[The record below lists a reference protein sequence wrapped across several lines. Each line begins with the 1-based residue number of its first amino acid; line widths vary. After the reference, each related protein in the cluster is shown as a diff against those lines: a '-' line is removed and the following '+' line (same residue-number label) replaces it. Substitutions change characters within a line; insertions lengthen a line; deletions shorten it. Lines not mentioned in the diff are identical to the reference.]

1 MRKVI
6 ILGAGQVG
14 SSVASSLVSEDN
26 DITII
31 DLDAKKLK
39 VLADRFD
46 LRTLQGN
53 AGHPSVLIEAG
64 VQDCELLIAVTEVD
78 EVNML
83 ACRIAHVLFNVPNRI
98 ARIRAIE
105 YLENDQLSDGTL
117 FDISHV
123 ICPEQ
128 VLTDYL
134 LKLVAFPEA
143 LQVCWWVIPFRICHA
158 IYPMLMRA
166 SWRFSARAVRFVLMD
181 KRSCAQAMKFSF
193 FPKPATC
200 AR

>member
-14 SSVASSLVSEDN
+14 SSVASNLVSEDN

-39 VLADRFD
+39 ELADRFD

-83 ACRIAHVLFNVPNRI
+83 A
-98 ARIRAIE
+98 
-105 YLENDQLSDGTL
+105 
-117 FDISHV
+117 
-123 ICPEQ
+123 
-128 VLTDYL
+128 
-134 LKLVAFPEA
+134 
-143 LQVCWWVIPFRICHA
+143 
-158 IYPMLMRA
+158 
-166 SWRFSARAVRFVLMD
+166 
-181 KRSCAQAMKFSF
+181 
-193 FPKPATC
+193 
-200 AR
+200 